1 MARILV
7 VRAEPGSFDDGF
19 GIAISILGV
28 IPLRFLRG
36 LKVPA
41 TESQLALTLA
51 LSLVFLAAMLAGLIW
66 QADVIAAQRE
76 IIHSL
81 SGI

>member
-1 MARILV
+1 MPSLV
-7 VRAEPGSFDDGF
+7 VLEAEAGSFDG
-19 GIAISILGV
+19 GVEIAFTILGV
-28 IPLRFLRG
+28 RPLRFIRG

-51 LSLVFLAAMLAGLIW
+51 VTLVFMAVMLLGLIW

>member
-1 MARILV
+1 MPSLV
-7 VRAEPGSFDDGF
+7 VVEAEAGGF
-19 GIAISILGV
+19 ERGVEIAFPISGV
-28 IPLRFLRG
+28 RPLRFIRG

-51 LSLVFLAAMLAGLIW
+51 VTLLFMAVMLLGLIW
-66 QADVIAAQRE
+66 QAEVIAAQRE
-76 IIHSL
+76 IIHTL

>member
-1 MARILV
+1 MEAGRFEGGV
-7 VRAEPGSFDDGF
+7 E
-19 GIAISILGV
+19 IAFPLLGV
-28 IPLRFLRG
+28 RPLRFIRG
-36 LKVPA
+36 LRVPA

-51 LSLVFLAAMLAGLIW
+51 LTLVFMAVMLLGLIW

-76 IIHSL
+76 IIRSL